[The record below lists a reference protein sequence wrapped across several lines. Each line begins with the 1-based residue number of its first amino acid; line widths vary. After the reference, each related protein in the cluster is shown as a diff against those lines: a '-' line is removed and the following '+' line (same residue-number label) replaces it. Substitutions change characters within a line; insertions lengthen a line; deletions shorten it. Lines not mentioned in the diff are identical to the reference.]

1 MTKAGTGR
9 AIAVFSLLLM
19 TMGAAAGQSHNQSGP
34 QLYNMSF
41 DTWSKSKGAW
51 NLYPLKTKKSER
63 VWDSANHG
71 LSLLGINGTMPEYE
85 HVAVKGEG
93 KAAAKIV
100 SKKVVWA
107 FVAGNLYTGRFVKIV
122 NFAGAELEFGVPF
135 KGRPTS
141 LCGYYDYRPS
151 KVNFAKSPHEDMKG
165 KMDVGRI
172 EVILT
177 DWSAP
182 YNITTN
188 YERFIDGATDPH
200 VIGRAVIELKKA
212 TNGYVYFEVPIEYR
226 DDRTP
231 TYVDITATPSRYGE
245 FFTGGSGS
253 TLYVDEFEFKY

>member
-1 MTKAGTGR
+1 MTKAGTER
-9 AIAVFSLLLM
+9 AIAVFLLLLM

-51 NLYPLKTKKSER
+51 NLYPLDAKKSER

-85 HVAVKGEG
+85 HVAVKGVG
-93 KAAAKIV
+93 KAYAKIV
-100 SKKVVWA
+100 SKKVVLS
-107 FVAGNLYTGRFVKIV
+107 FVAVNPYTGNFVKIV

-135 KGRPTS
+135 KGRPKA

-151 KVNFAKSPHEDMKG
+151 KVNFAKAPHAAMKG
-165 KMDVGRI
+165 KSDIGRI

-177 DWSAP
+177 DWTGP